1 MAVDEYYM
9 ENLDEFVNDE
19 NKVVT
24 FKWLS
29 TNLKVH
35 VNQAK
40 QMLYAFVQQERN
52 KRDNDKLSVTYFVAG
67 IPKTKNG
74 FMGHKCCVV
83 SEEELGA
90 FKSTLTTVTSCHIYS
105 VQKVKLK
112 DSNSLFM
119 ADYDNTKEKLHSCSS
134 YSAISYPRA
143 KARSKEE
150 LAKLGV
156 QQSQPSSDPPKTN
169 GSLSTAAKPAANG
182 SAAVKAEPKGSI
194 ASMFS
199 TGGKKKEA
207 AEKVP
212 VPAKGGKGSKGSKA
226 GGVMSFFSNQTAK
239 PSKPVESKPVHC
251 EPVETKPDDSKPV
264 DSKPVKNDKP
274 KSEPPKEKKKTDV
287 KKSRP
292 SKGKKSTR
300 VSDSDEDKPDTK
312 RRRRIRN
319 DLFDS
324 SSSEDEM
331 EVLEE
336 SPVPSPVRESSPE
349 PESPSPKKT
358 SKPDSDDE
366 PVIVSQTNGGEKRR
380 KRTRK
385 LVPKTSMDADGFMV
399 TEKVWESDS
408 TDASEREEDVKKQV
422 PSPAKQSKTQ
432 PTKKASPQKKSPAKG
447 PKNQMSLMSFFKKK

>member
-52 KRDNDKLSVTYFVAG
+52 KKDNDKLTVTYFVAG
-67 IPKTKNG
+67 TPKTKNG

-83 SEEELGA
+83 AEEELGA
-90 FKSTLTTVTSCHIYS
+90 FKSTLSTVTSCHIYS

-112 DSNSLFM
+112 DSNTLYM
-119 ADYDNTKEKLHSCSS
+119 ADYDSTKENLHTCSS
-134 YSAISYPRA
+134 YSAINYPQA

-150 LAKLGV
+150 LARLGV
-156 QQSQPSSDPPKTN
+156 QQSQPSSDSPKTN
-169 GSLSTAAKPAANG
+169 GSLSTATKAAANG
-182 SAAVKAEPKGSI
+182 SAPVKTEPKGSI

-199 TGGKKKEA
+199 AGGKKKEDE
-207 AEKVP
+207 EKPSVP
-212 VPAKGGKGSKGSKA
+212 VKGGKVGKGSKA
-226 GGVMSFFSNQTAK
+226 GGVMAFFSNQTAK
-239 PSKPVESKPVHC
+239 PSKPAESKSTGSKSV
-251 EPVETKPDDSKPV
+251 VSET
-264 DSKPVKNDKP
+264 VKSETV
-274 KSEPPKEKKKTDV
+274 KSEPVKSNQTDPEPQKERKTDM

-331 EVLEE
+331 EILEE
-336 SPVPSPVRESSPE
+336 SPVPSPVREPSPE
-349 PESPSPKKT
+349 PESPISEKT
-358 SKPDSDDE
+358 SKPESDDE
-366 PVIVSQTNGGEKRR
+366 PAVVRQTNGGEKRR

-408 TDASEREEDVKKQV
+408 TDASEREEEVTKKA

-432 PTKKASPQKKSPAKG
+432 PAKKASPQKKSPAKG
-447 PKNQMSLMSFFKKK
+447 PKNQTSLMSFFKKK